1 MSLMATL
8 RRGAAD
14 VGFVLCFSAVAAL
27 AGESASTLSDA
38 GIPENCAAFAAKVSG
53 SEGSFGTVNQY
64 GCLGAFQFCPGTF
77 ERYYNG
83 SAQSFLNSR
92 TAQVAAWT
100 KYEQDSWSQA
110 QRNGMTS
117 LIGQQVCHAGR
128 CATIDQSAIL
138 MACQF
143 GCGARGKL
151 ANYMTGGDC
160 NARSVKDGN
169 GVSVCTYLLRG
180 AGYDASCFTG
190 EQSTVCIQT
199 PIGPGDFPAST
210 NIAANPPSVE
220 SASVIVSPTNI

>member
-1 MSLMATL
+1 MNRVAMLQRTV
-8 RRGAAD
+8 AD
-14 VGFVLCFSAVAAL
+14 VGIALCFSAAAAF
-27 AGESASTLSDA
+27 AGESAATLSGA
-38 GIPENCAAFAAKVSG
+38 GIPTNCAAFASKVSG

-83 SAQSFLNSR
+83 SAQSFLNSP

-110 QRNGMTS
+110 RKNGMTS

-128 CATIDQSAIL
+128 CAMIDESAVL

-160 NARSVKDGN
+160 SARNVKDGN

-190 EQSTVCIQT
+190 GQSTVCI
-199 PIGPGDFPAST
+199 PSPVGPGDFPAST
-210 NIAANPPSVE
+210 NLAANPPTAE
-220 SASVIVSPTNI
+220 SASIIVDPTEI

>member
-1 MSLMATL
+1 MRWCATFS
-8 RRGAAD
+8 RVAANLG
-14 VGFVLCFSAVAAL
+14 VALCFSAATAL
-27 AGESASTLSDA
+27 AGETASTLSSA
-38 GIPENCAAFAAKVSG
+38 GIPANCADFAAKVSG

-83 SAQSFLNSR
+83 SAESFLNSP
-92 TAQVAAWT
+92 TAQAAAWT

-117 LIGQQVCHAGR
+117 LIGQQVCYSGR
-128 CATIDQSAIL
+128 CATIDESAIL

-143 GCGARGKL
+143 GCGSRGKL

-160 NARSVKDGN
+160 SARNVKDGN
-169 GVSVCTYLLRG
+169 GVSVCTYLVRG
-180 AGYDASCFTG
+180 AGYDASCFTNG
-190 EQSTVCIQT
+190 QSTVCIPT

-210 NIAANPPSVE
+210 NIAANPPTAQ
-220 SASVIVSPTNI
+220 SAAVVVGPTEI